1 MNQIALENAKEPNSG
16 KEGSIRTNE
25 DFNNKQPNLNDPNE
39 VKGRPILSYSK
50 IKKTR
55 SYKKP

>member
-1 MNQIALENAKEPNSG
+1 MSQIVLENAKEPNSG

-50 IKKTR
+50 VKKIRTN
-55 SYKKP
+55 KKP

>member
-1 MNQIALENAKEPNSG
+1 MNQIVLENVKEPNSG

-50 IKKTR
+50 VKKTR
-55 SYKKP
+55 SNKKP